1 MEQSWRTYTKLII
14 DKCLNWIKNT
24 GWQDRALIIFL
35 FVYCIFQL
43 YLLSSFVQI
52 PGPIYGG
59 DLYNHFGHINHIN
72 SGQLPFMSY
81 TFLGEYEHYPWL
93 VHILVVIF
101 SMVTGLSILGAT
113 LCFPIIISI
122 LAGILAY
129 LCGMKIFGNKTI
141 ALILATLWTS
151 SSIVT
156 GTHPSVFSR
165 LVMVP
170 LLVYSFICLN
180 NNNNKSSIF
189 VGVVYGLSGLTHI
202 TLFLGANLLLF
213 LDLLSKLIG
222 LSKLTILSFLKKYMK
237 HLLIVLVIGLPIAML
252 FWYPLIFVY
261 GGETLN
267 PFHEFTSGGVD
278 ALSIAKVPSFVSKT
292 FFNLSNFKSIIF
304 SVLSVFGLVVAFCN
318 RKKYLLPILLYLVG
332 FFGYF
337 HPLITKPLLGISLG
351 HYRFSMFCS
360 FAQYLFVALA
370 LYYLYN
376 KITKIK
382 KSELFRYV
390 FLGAIGVLILSFF
403 IMNFNF
409 TSNDE
414 WVQYGQS
421 LDTQTQAFFNLAD
434 YISNNVNI
442 DNSVFISP
450 HGETAFALNA
460 VTGAKVLHMRRTHA
474 NPFVD
479 INKRIADTAVILY
492 GNNSEVRKEL
502 IEKYNVKYLVMDD
515 YSYMG
520 MSNCYNN
527 WDLFDLE
534 ENADSS
540 YNCLRVSSLEY
551 RDYLEEN
558 GLEVKEVNA
567 RLDPS
572 QINVPKFDL
581 LIIKPRDTME
591 FSSLIPLF
599 AYPADVELPTVALY
613 EIII

>member
-1 MEQSWRTYTKLII
+1 
-14 DKCLNWIKNT
+14 
-24 GWQDRALIIFL
+24 
-35 FVYCIFQL
+35 
-43 YLLSSFVQI
+43 
-52 PGPIYGG
+52 
-59 DLYNHFGHINHIN
+59 
-72 SGQLPFMSY
+72 
-81 TFLGEYEHYPWL
+81 
-93 VHILVVIF
+93 
-101 SMVTGLSILGAT
+101 
-113 LCFPIIISI
+113 
-122 LAGILAY
+122 
-129 LCGMKIFGNKTI
+129 
-141 ALILATLWTS
+141 
-151 SSIVT
+151 
-156 GTHPSVFSR
+156 
-165 LVMVP
+165 
-170 LLVYSFICLN
+170 
-180 NNNNKSSIF
+180 
-189 VGVVYGLSGLTHI
+189 
-202 TLFLGANLLLF
+202 
-213 LDLLSKLIG
+213 
-222 LSKLTILSFLKKYMK
+222 
-237 HLLIVLVIGLPIAML
+237 
-252 FWYPLIFVY
+252 
-261 GGETLN
+261 
-267 PFHEFTSGGVD
+267 
-278 ALSIAKVPSFVSKT
+278 
-292 FFNLSNFKSIIF
+292 
-304 SVLSVFGLVVAFCN
+304 
-318 RKKYLLPILLYLVG
+318 
-332 FFGYF
+332 
-337 HPLITKPLLGISLG
+337 
-351 HYRFSMFCS
+351 
-360 FAQYLFVALA
+360 
-370 LYYLYN
+370 
-376 KITKIK
+376 
-382 KSELFRYV
+382 
-390 FLGAIGVLILSFF
+390 
-403 IMNFNF
+403 MNFNF